1 MICIRITPIY
11 RFHLLLRLSLPTIM
25 QSTETPPNL
34 PATQQ
39 AITQDADGKLVISN
53 TPIPQLSAGMVLVK
67 TAAVALNPADYK
79 IPTYFPSPGATSGM
93 DFSGTVVRVSYPIS
107 APLQV
112 GDRVCG
118 AVHGSNPIDHATG
131 AFADY
136 VRVEADLLLKIP
148 TSMAWEPAA
157 ALGGVGHGT
166 LCIALWESLG
176 LPGRPEKPTTKS
188 LPVLV
193 FGGST
198 ATGTLAIQLL
208 KLYVLKQSSPTVT
221 LVSFRQPYQIFYLCA

>member
-1 MICIRITPIY
+1 
-11 RFHLLLRLSLPTIM
+11 M
-25 QSTETPPNL
+25 QSINTPAKL
-34 PATQQ
+34 PETQQ
-39 AITQDADGKLVISN
+39 VITQDAEGRLVNSIMPLPRLL
-53 TPIPQLSAGMVLVK
+53 TGMVLIK

-79 IPTYFPSPGATSGM
+79 MPKYFPSPGATSGL

-107 APLQV
+107 APIQV

-136 VRVEADLLLKIP
+136 VRVDADLLLKIP
-148 TSMAWEPAA
+148 TSMTWERAA
-157 ALGGVGHGT
+157 AVGGVGHGA

-176 LPGRPEKPTTKS
+176 LPGRPEKPTTIP

-208 KLYVLKQSSPTVT
+208 KMYVIRYLSSSYRGPCFLSINLIT
-221 LVSFRQPYQIFYLCA
+221 LFFS